1 MIVLLFFK
9 NYFRHNII
17 VFVYTKEEELKSAYN
32 NLLHGSQNEYE
43 SLERNYESEWV
54 HGIYELV
61 FKGHRGRQLFH
72 NIETEYIPQYVSR
85 MSSEGYSLIQKIP
98 MGDIG

>member
-1 MIVLLFFK
+1 M
-9 NYFRHNII
+9 HD
-17 VFVYTKEEELKSAYN
+17 
-32 NLLHGSQNEYE
+32 SQNDYE

-61 FKGHRGRQLFH
+61 FKGHWGRQLFH

-85 MSSEGYSLIQKIP
+85 VRTERYSLIQKIL
-98 MGDIG
+98 MSDIG